1 MAVVL
6 GRADSV
12 AIAQSLESVLVE
24 NGPFVPERQRA
35 LDRPDP
41 FNNRLFDSPLLRVG
55 SFRAPAEH
63 PGFRD
68 AGQILRHLF
77 VFPRT
82 SVWIEHDRERP
93 FVADPNVVTYY
104 NRGQAYRRAKISE
117 EGDRCEWF
125 AFDDATLRDAV
136 SLYDPGVV
144 DRPDRPFPFCRGPS
158 DSRAYLQQRRLVEA
172 LASGARPEPLRV
184 EETMLAVL
192 ARLLSRAYGRSPAPD
207 SGATR
212 RRNVEIAEAVR
223 SILARRFRE
232 TLSLSTIA
240 GELSLS
246 PFHLCR
252 AFRQATGSTIRGWRN
267 ALRLRHAVEV
277 IQSRRADLTGVALE
291 LGFSSHSHFSAA
303 FRRQFGLSP
312 SLLRRQL
319 GGS

>member
-1 MAVVL
+1 MAFVL
-6 GRADSV
+6 GRVDPV
-12 AIAQSLESVLVE
+12 AIAQTLESVIVE
-24 NGPFVPERQRA
+24 NPPLVPERHRA
-35 LDRPDP
+35 MNRPDP
-41 FNNRLFDSPLLRVG
+41 FNTRLFDSPLLRVG

-63 PGFRD
+63 SGFRD
-68 AGQILRHLF
+68 AGQVLRHLF

-82 SVWIEHDRERP
+82 SVWIEHERERP

-104 NRGQAYRRAKISE
+104 NRGQAYRRARISQ

-125 AFDDATLRDAV
+125 AFDDATLRDAL
-136 SLYDPGVV
+136 SLYDPGVA
-144 DRPDRPFPFCRGPS
+144 DRPDRPFPFRRGPS
-158 DSRAYLQQRRLVEA
+158 DSHAYLQQRRLVEA

-192 ARLLSRAYGRSPAPD
+192 ARVLSRAYGRSPAPD
-207 SGATR
+207 SGAMR
-212 RRNVEIAEAVR
+212 RRNAEISEAVR

-232 TLSLSTIA
+232 SLSLSAIA

-252 AFRQATGSTIRGWRN
+252 AFRLATGSTIRGWRN
-267 ALRLRHAVEV
+267 ALRLNHAVEA
-277 IQSRRADLTGVALE
+277 IQSRRTDLTGVALE

-303 FRRQFGLSP
+303 FRRRFGLSP

-319 GGS
+319 GSS